1 MQLRAQVMIDT
12 DEDSLSQ
19 SLGGLRN
26 LWDRIRLW
34 GKSFINAA
42 VMTQRTLDD
51 YDYDYDFTKS
61 PYTT

>member
-1 MQLRAQVMIDT
+1 MIDT
-12 DEDSLSQ
+12 DEDSLYQ

>member
-1 MQLRAQVMIDT
+1 MIDT

-34 GKSFINAA
+34 GK
-42 VMTQRTLDD
+42 VVHQRSRNDA
-51 YDYDYDFTKS
+51 
-61 PYTT
+61 